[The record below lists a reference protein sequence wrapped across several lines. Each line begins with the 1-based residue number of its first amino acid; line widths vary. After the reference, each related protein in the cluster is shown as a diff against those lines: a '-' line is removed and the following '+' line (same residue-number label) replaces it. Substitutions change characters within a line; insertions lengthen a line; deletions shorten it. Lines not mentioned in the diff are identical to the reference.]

1 MYEGD
6 NKYVLQVENQR
17 LEEEYIPAESVNN
30 DFGGNSNWR
39 GPVWFPI
46 NFMLIE
52 TLMHYYDFF
61 GDEFKVHYP
70 TGSDNL
76 KTLKEVAIDLGKRLT
91 SIFEQKE
98 NGDRPVYGGSQTF
111 QKNPTWKDL
120 ILFYEYFHGDNGAG
134 LGAGHQTGWT
144 GLVAELLH
152 EGFDI

>member
-1 MYEGD
+1 MLEEQEDILLSFVTPERLFQILNRVLAEHEFLSPYGIRGISKVYEGD

-61 GDEFKVHYP
+61 GDEFKVHYLEHIP
-70 TGSDNL
+70 
-76 KTLKEVAIDLGKRLT
+76 
-91 SIFEQKE
+91 
-98 NGDRPVYGGSQTF
+98 Y
-111 QKNPTWKDL
+111 
-120 ILFYEYFHGDNGAG
+120 YESNDASNS
-134 LGAGHQTGWT
+134 T
-144 GLVAELLH
+144 
-152 EGFDI
+152 